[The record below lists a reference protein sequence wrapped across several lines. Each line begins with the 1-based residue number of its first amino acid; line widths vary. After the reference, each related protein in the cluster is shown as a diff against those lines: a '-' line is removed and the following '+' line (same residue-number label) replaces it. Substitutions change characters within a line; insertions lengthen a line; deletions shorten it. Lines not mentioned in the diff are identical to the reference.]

1 MEGKYMGED
10 NKKTEELLNKVCIQL
25 EKSRIGDYV
34 DLMQNPYRMI
44 ALNFFSGVA
53 RGFGIAFGFAILGA
67 FVIYLLQKLVV
78 LNLPII
84 GGFVAEVV
92 KLVQLNIK

>member
-1 MEGKYMGED
+1 MGEE
-10 NKKTEELLNKVCIQL
+10 NRRIQELLEKVTLQL
-25 EKSRIGDYV
+25 ERSRIGDYV

-53 RGFGIAFGFAILGA
+53 RGFGVAFGFTILGA
-67 FVIYLLQKLVV
+67 FVLYFLQRLVV

-84 GGFVAEVV
+84 GGVVAEIV

>member
-1 MEGKYMGED
+1 MGEE
-10 NKKTEELLNKVCIQL
+10 NKRTQELLEKVTIQL

-53 RGFGIAFGFAILGA
+53 RGFGVAFGFTILGA
-67 FVIYLLQKLVV
+67 FVLYFLQRLVV

-84 GGFVAEVV
+84 GGVVAEVV

>member
-1 MEGKYMGED
+1 MGEE
-10 NKKTEELLNKVCIQL
+10 NKRTQELLEKVTLQL

-53 RGFGIAFGFAILGA
+53 RGFGIAFGFTILGA
-67 FVIYLLQKLVV
+67 FVLYFLQRLVV

-84 GGFVAEVV
+84 GGVVAEVV